1 MFRIIMSWAGRLVAA
16 SSLLFS
22 LNIFAQ
28 TNVALNKPT
37 SASSAIQPTSAAVD
51 GNGNTRWE
59 STQGINTAWLQ
70 IDLGGLYSLISSAID
85 WEAANAANY
94 ELQGSTDNASWT
106 TLVSRSGGTFGN
118 RTDTLSFSGNYRYLR
133 INCLSRSAGNNW
145 GYSIWEW
152 RVFGSPVASST
163 SSKTSSTS
171 STSSSSSSSAVTNLA
186 LNGVTAASTAIGA
199 SALAVDGNMSTRWES
214 AHGVD
219 PSWISVDLGS
229 EKSLSS
235 VVIYWEAANA
245 ATYEV
250 QGSNNNSTWSTLASR
265 SSGAFGNRTDTV
277 SVSGSYRYIRIYGT
291 SRSAG
296 NYWGYSIYELQ
307 VFGSGG
313 AISSSS
319 VSSTASSSS
328 SDRNLYNAPRAT
340 TAPVIDGVMDPIW
353 NSAPWAPIDDFWLG
367 SQRPTAQDFSGRY
380 KVMWDQNN
388 LYLLFD
394 ITDDVLYDATA
405 NPLERYWDDDSV
417 EIFIDDN
424 KNGGNHQ
431 YNTSAWAY
439 HVSTLGDVVDFT
451 NSTAVKLLNSHITVK
466 RVSNGSKHLWEMSM
480 RVYGENYTDAGPNTP
495 VPLFLNKL
503 MGFSVCYND
512 NDASANR
519 ESMVGSVDTQG
530 HKNDMGYIDASVF
543 GSLRLV
549 ETAP

>member
-1 MFRIIMSWAGRLVAA
+1 MFRTTMSWAGRLFAA

-22 LNIFAQ
+22 LHVFAQ
-28 TNVALNKPT
+28 TNLALNKPT

-51 GNGNTRWE
+51 GNGSTRWE
-59 STQGINTAWLQ
+59 STHGVNTAWLQ
-70 IDLGGLYSLISSAID
+70 VDLGGLYSLTSSAID
-85 WEAANAANY
+85 WEAANAASY
-94 ELQGSTDNASWT
+94 ELQGSTDNANWT

-152 RVFGSPVASST
+152 RVFGNPVVSS
-163 SSKTSSTS
+163 SSKTSSST
-171 STSSSSSSSAVTNLA
+171 STSSSSNAVSNLA
-186 LNGVTAASTAIGA
+186 LNAITAASTAIGG
-199 SALAVDGNMSTRWES
+199 SALAVDGNMGTRWES
-214 AHGVD
+214 AHGID
-219 PSWISVDLGS
+219 PAWISVDLGG
-229 EKSLSS
+229 EKSLNS

-250 QGSNNNSTWSTLASR
+250 QGSNNNSSWITLASR
-265 SSGAFGNRTDTV
+265 SGGTFGNRTDTV
-277 SVSGSYRYIRIYGT
+277 SITGNYRYVRIYGT

-307 VFGSGG
+307 VFGTGG
-313 AISSSS
+313 GISSSS
-319 VSSTASSSS
+319 SSSKSSSSSS
-328 SDRNLYNAPRAT
+328 SDRNHYNAPRAT
-340 TAPVIDGVMDPIW
+340 SAPVIDGVIDSIW
-353 NSAPWAPIDDFWLG
+353 NGAPWAPIDVFWLG
-367 SQRPTAQDFSGRY
+367 SQRPVAQDFSGRY
-380 KVMWDQNN
+380 KAMWDQNN

-417 EIFIDDN
+417 EIFIDEN
-424 KNGGNHQ
+424 KNGGNHR

-439 HVSTLGDVVDFT
+439 HVGIFGDVVDFT
-451 NSTAVKLLNSHITVK
+451 NSTSVKLLNSHITVR
-466 RVSNGSKHLWEMSM
+466 RVSSGSKHLWEMSM

-503 MGFSVCYND
+503 MGFSACYND

-530 HKNDMGYIDASVF
+530 HKDDMGYIDASVF

-549 ETAP
+549 ETAL